1 MANNKKPDALDSV
14 LKSAGVEA
22 PQEDQIDIDS
32 YMEGMDPDMAK
43 MLQNMRRV
51 SKETMDKAE
60 KNLNVPKKEEPVE
73 EPKEIKVTD
82 EVIAKERFDNTV
94 KMINDVRN
102 SAQDA
107 EFDEA
112 IKEEKERA
120 EYYAQHPEADPNFHA
135 VRTTTGEEVAHEAPV
150 AEEDAVGTVLGD
162 SYNENENKN
171 ENPEDAIDDADDTL
185 SGEDF
190 IPDIEP
196 EDDES
201 EKTDKKEEEA
211 KSEESEDDDED
222 ENMTEMESL
231 YKNQKVLEKEF
242 LDMPEVKIE
251 PDKSPMV
258 KVVQRRT
265 EINTDERGGKT
276 RVKELGDDAFLNAL
290 TKARRKTFR
299 IVEIPLLNS
308 GFTVELNGLGPGDL
322 YSLYSLIET
331 YERGSLGLMEYMEAQ
346 MKTIAKAIVR
356 IRPYFDPSKL
366 HSMVHYADLNL
377 LMYGIVT
384 ATLDDAKYPV
394 DSCPNCGKSFRITI
408 PSTDIILNK
417 DELQDRIDKIKNA
430 ESIAENSLL
439 KRHCMMR
446 FESGYEVLLGHASV
460 ADQYKL
466 MKSMNSYTNSN
477 KLTEVDK
484 IELVEYG
491 YQLAWIRSIVGPT
504 GLKAKGAYQTVKM
517 LTMMDD
523 DERRQIVENII
534 AMQKDLIPI
543 QLGVKNVKCP
553 HCGKVIPEIPTPGL
567 GNLVFFQRLASQGQV
582 TQESEKN

>member
-22 PQEDQIDIDS
+22 PKEDQIDIDS

-60 KNLNVPKKEEPVE
+60 KDLNVPKETPTEEPVE
-73 EPKEIKVTD
+73 VKITD
-82 EVIAKERFDNTV
+82 EVIAKEKFDNTV

-102 SAQDA
+102 SAQDE

-112 IKEEKERA
+112 IKEERARA

-135 VRTTTGEEVAHEAPV
+135 VRKSTGEEVVHEAPV
-150 AEEDAVGTVLGD
+150 SEDEAEGTVLGD
-162 SYNENENKN
+162 SYNESEKTDD
-171 ENPEDAIDDADDTL
+171 NPEDVLDDADDTL

-196 EDDES
+196 EVDDS
-201 EKTDKKEEEA
+201 EKPDMPQEGVRPEEP
-211 KSEESEDDDED
+211 EDNTED

-242 LDMPEVKIE
+242 LNMPEVQIK
-251 PDKSPMV
+251 PDDSPMV

-265 EINTDERGGKT
+265 EINADEKGGKT

-290 TKARRKTFR
+290 TKARRKSFR

-394 DSCPNCGKSFRITI
+394 DSCPNCGKSFRITV

-430 ESIAENSLL
+430 ESIAETSLL
-439 KRHCMMR
+439 ERHCMMR
-446 FESGYEVLLGHASV
+446 FESGYEVLLGHSSV

-491 YQLAWIRSIVGPT
+491 DQLAWIRSIVGPT

-534 AMQKDLIPI
+534 TMQKDLIPI
-543 QLGVKNVKCP
+543 NLGVKNVRCP